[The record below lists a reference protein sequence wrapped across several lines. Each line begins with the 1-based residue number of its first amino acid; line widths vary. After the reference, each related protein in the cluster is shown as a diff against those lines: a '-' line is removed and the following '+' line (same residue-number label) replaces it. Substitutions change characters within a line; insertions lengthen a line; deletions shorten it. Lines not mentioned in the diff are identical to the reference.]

1 MSKVSKHFVTF
12 YSPGTFVYEHT
23 TKEIKS
29 WDVDL
34 AVKMSKKIKERYD
47 AIPIFF
53 QFSTRSRGKNDLDSK
68 ETKRS
73 KRYYINCKV
82 KTYQQIVERND
93 PNEEILRSNMR
104 INKFDRIASP
114 ITGWKAAYPLEKGDV
129 VL

>member
-12 YSPGTFVYEHT
+12 YSPGTFVCEHT

-29 WDVDL
+29 WDIPL
-34 AVKMSKKIKERYD
+34 AVEMSKKIKERYG
-47 AIPIFF
+47 AIPSFF

-82 KTYQQIVERND
+82 ETYEQIVKRND
-93 PNEEILRSNMR
+93 PKEEILRSNMH
-104 INKFDRIASP
+104 INGYDKIASP
-114 ITGWKAAYPLEKGDV
+114 KKGWKAAYPLEKDDI